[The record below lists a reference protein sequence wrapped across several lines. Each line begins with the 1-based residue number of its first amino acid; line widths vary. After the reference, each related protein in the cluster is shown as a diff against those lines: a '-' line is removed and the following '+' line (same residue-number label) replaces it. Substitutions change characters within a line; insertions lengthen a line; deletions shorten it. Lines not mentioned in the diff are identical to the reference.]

1 MPGRRPTWRRPSG
14 QGASPQQRRLCRTRL
29 PRSKRRVV
37 GLVPH
42 SGTEVNNARP
52 FRTYLAPPFALAAAG
67 AVEGRYL
74 GSVVREYR
82 WVLFMRAF
90 ANIKPVTRIKNRRFD
105 CRRYGFGLIAVKKY
119 QLFDFYDKSKLSLY
133 KSPLFTTANILCK
146 ILFLT
151 AFNTLI
157 LFFPSEIFRR

>member
-1 MPGRRPTWRRPSG
+1 
-14 QGASPQQRRLCRTRL
+14 
-29 PRSKRRVV
+29 
-37 GLVPH
+37 
-42 SGTEVNNARP
+42 SGTELNNARP
-52 FRTYLAPPFALAAAG
+52 LRSSARSPVLPDAG
-67 AVEGRYL
+67 ASRGRYL
-74 GSVVREYR
+74 GSVVRLLCLSDLVTR
-82 WVLFMRAF
+82 VLSYNRF
-90 ANIKPVTRIKNRRFD
+90 TRIKNRRFD
-105 CRRYGFGLIAVKKY
+105 CRRYGFGLVAVKKY

>member
-105 CRRYGFGLIAVKKY
+105 CRRYGFGLIAVK
-119 QLFDFYDKSKLSLY
+119 DRKSTRLNS
-133 KSPLFTTANILCK
+133 SHVK
-146 ILFLT
+146 ISYAVFCLKKKKR
-151 AFNTLI
+151 I
-157 LFFPSEIFRR
+157 IHQ